1 MSNVP
6 ARPDPR
12 DAEWFKKQNAVVD
25 DFLKGNTNYTDL
37 ARRHS
42 VKRAEAIQ
50 MLDEWKDFVR
60 SDKSFKEMGR
70 ERLHEMDRHFGLII
84 KGLWDNAEALDEDD
98 KHDKAAGVRKII
110 AEVEHKRQDALQKA
124 GMYDD
129 GELADMVME
138 TERKTQAIAEFLTKL
153 AADEP
158 HLKPRIIEALKKI
171 ENPDYIAPVDLD
183 VVDGEVEGG

>member
-12 DAEWFKKQNAVVD
+12 DAEWFKKQNAIVD

-37 ARRHS
+37 AKRHS
-42 VKRAEAIQ
+42 IKRADAII
-50 MLDEWKDFVR
+50 MLDEWKQYVR

-70 ERLHEMDRHFGLII
+70 ERLHEMDRHYGLII
-84 KGLWDNAEALDEDD
+84 QEMWDSHQDLKDSGEF
-98 KHDKAAGVRKII
+98 HKAATVLKMIS
-110 AEVEHKRQDALQKA
+110 EVEAKRQDALQKA

-138 TERKTQAIAEFLTKL
+138 TERKTQAIAEFLMKL
-153 AADEP
+153 AADYPE
-158 HLKPRIIEALKKI
+158 LKPKIIEALKKI
-171 ENPDYIAPVDLD
+171 ENPDYIQPMDLD
-183 VVDGEVEGG
+183 GN